1 MNMKDGDHNHVNE
14 VSELKKLLSKHLSL
28 SSSKK
33 RTLMKSKRM
42 TKMTTNKK
50 NISKHMSKSRRN
62 ITHKND

>member
-50 NISKHMSKSRRN
+50 NISKNMSKSRRN
-62 ITHKND
+62 RTHKND